1 MERRSVVSEAGDAID
16 PGSPGQDRD
25 LAVAAGIMAFS
36 NASQQSPAVYWR
48 VILSARGETGIS
60 LGNLMAT
67 ETVPISSRPRAA
79 VVRARLQ
86 DLSAG
91 ATCSFLSI
99 AYSLSYATLVFSG
112 PLSQWLGYGVAV
124 TFLSAAIAALVI
136 GLRSSLP
143 LAIAG
148 PDSPTSAVMAAFVAA
163 FVGRVLAEGATEHL
177 LERAIIVMA
186 LSTAL
191 TGTVLL
197 VLGVTHAGRAIRFVP
212 FPVIG
217 GFLGA
222 TGWLI
227 VMGATKVTTGQN
239 VTADTVAV
247 LFDSLTGEKLLAAVL
262 LAIALFLGQRRLR
275 SPFALPGLL
284 LAGVIGA
291 HLVLLA
297 LGVTLDQAQ
306 ADGWMFSPQL
316 HAGLASPWRT
326 DELVQFPWRVL
337 PSLSG
342 ELLSVVFVAT
352 VTLLLNTSAV
362 ELAIHREANLD
373 RELNSHG
380 IANLLIAALGGYIG
394 VTSVSRTVVN
404 YLAGATSRLSA
415 ITVAVVSA
423 AVVVA
428 NPNFLGYVPKCVL
441 GGLLFYLGG
450 NLLYRWIVDS
460 ARRLPLLEYLSL
472 LAIAL
477 IIVVWG
483 FVAGLLIGV
492 VIGCATFALSASRI
506 PAIKFSFDGSEYH
519 STLDRGHEE
528 LRALLDH
535 GHELQ
540 GLSLQGY
547 LFFGS
552 ASRLHE
558 HIKGLLAARPGCRFL
573 LFDFRFVTGLD
584 SSATNSFRQIEELA
598 DACGA
603 RLVLVNMAREIH
615 DVFRISGLISSD
627 VLVASDLDRALEL
640 CENAIIEAYQP
651 EASESE
657 SLHEWLVDA
666 VGTEHAS
673 RLVEECQRIEVT
685 PGEIIAREG
694 EKADAMHFILRGRIS
709 IVVSAGEGR
718 RLRVRSLGRH
728 TTIGEM
734 GLITGQARSATIE
747 AELASV
753 LYALKADAFERIRR
767 NNPALYQALLTFV
780 IRVMAERL
788 SFANRAIGALLR

>member
-1 MERRSVVSEAGDAID
+1 MV
-16 PGSPGQDRD
+16 
-25 LAVAAGIMAFS
+25 
-36 NASQQSPAVYWR
+36 
-48 VILSARGETGIS
+48 
-60 LGNLMAT
+60 
-67 ETVPISSRPRAA
+67 
-79 VVRARLQ
+79 
-86 DLSAG
+86 
-91 ATCSFLSI
+91 
-99 AYSLSYATLVFSG
+99 
-112 PLSQWLGYGVAV
+112 
-124 TFLSAAIAALVI
+124 
-136 GLRSSLP
+136 
-143 LAIAG
+143 
-148 PDSPTSAVMAAFVAA
+148 
-163 FVGRVLAEGATEHL
+163 
-177 LERAIIVMA
+177 
-186 LSTAL
+186 
-191 TGTVLL
+191 
-197 VLGVTHAGRAIRFVP
+197 
-212 FPVIG
+212 
-217 GFLGA
+217 
-222 TGWLI
+222 
-227 VMGATKVTTGQN
+227 
-239 VTADTVAV
+239 
-247 LFDSLTGEKLLAAVL
+247 
-262 LAIALFLGQRRLR
+262 
-275 SPFALPGLL
+275 
-284 LAGVIGA
+284 
-291 HLVLLA
+291 
-297 LGVTLDQAQ
+297 
-306 ADGWMFSPQL
+306 
-316 HAGLASPWRT
+316 
-326 DELVQFPWRVL
+326 
-337 PSLSG
+337 
-342 ELLSVVFVAT
+342 
-352 VTLLLNTSAV
+352 
-362 ELAIHREANLD
+362 
-373 RELNSHG
+373 
-380 IANLLIAALGGYIG
+380 
-394 VTSVSRTVVN
+394 
-404 YLAGATSRLSA
+404 
-415 ITVAVVSA
+415 
-423 AVVVA
+423 
-428 NPNFLGYVPKCVL
+428 
-441 GGLLFYLGG
+441 
-450 NLLYRWIVDS
+450 
-460 ARRLPLLEYLSL
+460 
-472 LAIAL
+472 
-477 IIVVWG
+477 
-483 FVAGLLIGV
+483 GV

-558 HIKGLLAARPGCRFL
+558 HIKGLLAARPGCHFL

-709 IVVSAGEGR
+709 IVVNAGEGR

>member
-1 MERRSVVSEAGDAID
+1 
-16 PGSPGQDRD
+16 
-25 LAVAAGIMAFS
+25 
-36 NASQQSPAVYWR
+36 
-48 VILSARGETGIS
+48 
-60 LGNLMAT
+60 MAT
-67 ETVPISSRPRAA
+67 DTVPTNARLTAI
-79 VVRARLQ
+79 VRARLQ

-91 ATCSFLSI
+91 ATCSILSI

-112 PLSQWLGYGVAV
+112 PLSPWLGYGVAV
-124 TFLSAAIAALVI
+124 TFLSTAIAALVI

-143 LAIAG
+143 FAIAG
-148 PDSPTSAVMAAFVAA
+148 PDSSTSAVMAAFVAA
-163 FVGRVLAEGATEHL
+163 FVGQMVAEDATEHL

-186 LSTAL
+186 FSTAA
-191 TGTVLL
+191 TGAVLL
-197 VLGVTHAGRAIRFVP
+197 ALGVTRAGRAIRFVP

-227 VMGATKVTTGQN
+227 VMGATQVTTGVS
-239 VTADTVAV
+239 VTASTVAT
-247 LFDSLTGEKLLAAVL
+247 LLDSLTGEKLLAGVL

-284 LAGVIGA
+284 LAGLIGA
-291 HLVLLA
+291 HLALLA
-297 LGVTLDQAQ
+297 LGVSLDQAQ
-306 ADGWMFSPQL
+306 ADGWMFTPQSQVAL
-316 HAGLASPWRT
+316 SSPWHS
-326 DELVQFPWRVL
+326 DELVQFPWRAL

-342 ELLSVVFVAT
+342 ELLSVMFVAA
-352 VTLLLNTSAV
+352 VTMLLNTSAV

-380 IANLLIAALGGYIG
+380 IANLLVAAVGGYIG

-404 YLAGATSRLSA
+404 YLAGVTSRLSA

-423 AVVVA
+423 AGVVV
-428 NPNFLGYVPKCVL
+428 NPSFLGYVPKCVL

-450 NLLYRWIVDS
+450 NLLYRWLVDS

-519 STLDRGHEE
+519 SSLDRAHEE
-528 LRALLDH
+528 LRALVDH

-540 GLSLQGY
+540 GISLQGY

-558 HIKGLLAARPGCRFL
+558 HVKVLLAARPQCRFL
-573 LFDFRFVTGLD
+573 LFDFRLVTGID
-584 SSATNSFRQIEELA
+584 SSATNSFRQIKEVA

-603 RLVLVNMAREIH
+603 RLVLVNMTPEIH
-615 DVFRISGLISSD
+615 DVFRISGLTSGD

-640 CENAIIEAYQP
+640 CENAIIEAYQ
-651 EASESE
+651 AGGSESE
-657 SLHEWLVDA
+657 SLHEWLVDV

-673 RLVEECQRIEVT
+673 PLVQECQRIEVA
-685 PGEIIAREG
+685 PGEIIARQG
-694 EKADAMHFILRGRIS
+694 DRADAMHFILRGRMS
-709 IVVSAGEGR
+709 IVVDAGEGR
-718 RLRVRSLGRH
+718 KLRVRSLGRH

-747 AELASV
+747 AEVASV
-753 LYALKADAFERIRR
+753 LYALKAEAFERISR
-767 NNPALYQALLTFV
+767 NNPGLYQALLTFV

>member
-124 TFLSAAIAALVI
+124 SFLSAAIAALVI

-163 FVGRVLAEGATEHL
+163 FVDRVLAQGAAEHV

-284 LAGVIGA
+284 LAGRIGVHFLFPA
-291 HLVLLA
+291 P
-297 LGVTLDQAQ
+297 GVK
-306 ADGWMFSPQL
+306 PC
-316 HAGLASPWRT
+316 
-326 DELVQFPWRVL
+326 LVQCNHLRFRPQFRAVRPFPLR
-337 PSLSG
+337 
-342 ELLSVVFVAT
+342 
-352 VTLLLNTSAV
+352 
-362 ELAIHREANLD
+362 
-373 RELNSHG
+373 
-380 IANLLIAALGGYIG
+380 
-394 VTSVSRTVVN
+394 
-404 YLAGATSRLSA
+404 
-415 ITVAVVSA
+415 
-423 AVVVA
+423 
-428 NPNFLGYVPKCVL
+428 
-441 GGLLFYLGG
+441 
-450 NLLYRWIVDS
+450 S
-460 ARRLPLLEYLSL
+460 ARL
-472 LAIAL
+472 
-477 IIVVWG
+477 
-483 FVAGLLIGV
+483 
-492 VIGCATFALSASRI
+492 
-506 PAIKFSFDGSEYH
+506 
-519 STLDRGHEE
+519 
-528 LRALLDH
+528 
-535 GHELQ
+535 
-540 GLSLQGY
+540 
-547 LFFGS
+547 
-552 ASRLHE
+552 
-558 HIKGLLAARPGCRFL
+558 
-573 LFDFRFVTGLD
+573 
-584 SSATNSFRQIEELA
+584 
-598 DACGA
+598 
-603 RLVLVNMAREIH
+603 
-615 DVFRISGLISSD
+615 
-627 VLVASDLDRALEL
+627 
-640 CENAIIEAYQP
+640 
-651 EASESE
+651 
-657 SLHEWLVDA
+657 
-666 VGTEHAS
+666 
-673 RLVEECQRIEVT
+673 
-685 PGEIIAREG
+685 
-694 EKADAMHFILRGRIS
+694 
-709 IVVSAGEGR
+709 
-718 RLRVRSLGRH
+718 
-728 TTIGEM
+728 
-734 GLITGQARSATIE
+734 
-747 AELASV
+747 
-753 LYALKADAFERIRR
+753 
-767 NNPALYQALLTFV
+767 
-780 IRVMAERL
+780 
-788 SFANRAIGALLR
+788 

>member
-1 MERRSVVSEAGDAID
+1 
-16 PGSPGQDRD
+16 
-25 LAVAAGIMAFS
+25 
-36 NASQQSPAVYWR
+36 
-48 VILSARGETGIS
+48 
-60 LGNLMAT
+60 
-67 ETVPISSRPRAA
+67 
-79 VVRARLQ
+79 VVRATVQ

-247 LFDSLTGEKLLAAVL
+247 LFDSLTGEKLLAAAL

-428 NPNFLGYVPKCVL
+428 NPNFLGYVPKCAL

-450 NLLYRWIVDS
+450 NLLYRWLLDS

-472 LAIAL
+472 L
-477 IIVVWG
+477 
-483 FVAGLLIGV
+483 
-492 VIGCATFALSASRI
+492 R
-506 PAIKFSFDGSEYH
+506 
-519 STLDRGHEE
+519 
-528 LRALLDH
+528 
-535 GHELQ
+535 
-540 GLSLQGY
+540 
-547 LFFGS
+547 
-552 ASRLHE
+552 
-558 HIKGLLAARPGCRFL
+558 
-573 LFDFRFVTGLD
+573 
-584 SSATNSFRQIEELA
+584 
-598 DACGA
+598 
-603 RLVLVNMAREIH
+603 
-615 DVFRISGLISSD
+615 
-627 VLVASDLDRALEL
+627 
-640 CENAIIEAYQP
+640 
-651 EASESE
+651 
-657 SLHEWLVDA
+657 
-666 VGTEHAS
+666 
-673 RLVEECQRIEVT
+673 
-685 PGEIIAREG
+685 
-694 EKADAMHFILRGRIS
+694 
-709 IVVSAGEGR
+709 
-718 RLRVRSLGRH
+718 
-728 TTIGEM
+728 
-734 GLITGQARSATIE
+734 
-747 AELASV
+747 
-753 LYALKADAFERIRR
+753 
-767 NNPALYQALLTFV
+767 
-780 IRVMAERL
+780 
-788 SFANRAIGALLR
+788 